1 MTPIVFKNG
10 IFSLQNIKEL
20 FYTTGT
26 VNERINKRADY
37 LNFLGFMRSHTKSKP
52 TFIQNGTNI
61 TETYHL

>member
-10 IFSLQNIKEL
+10 LFSLPNIKEL

-37 LNFLGFMRSHTKSKP
+37 LDFLGFMRSHTKSKP
-52 TFIQNGTNI
+52 TFIQNGKNI
-61 TETYHL
+61 TEIINI